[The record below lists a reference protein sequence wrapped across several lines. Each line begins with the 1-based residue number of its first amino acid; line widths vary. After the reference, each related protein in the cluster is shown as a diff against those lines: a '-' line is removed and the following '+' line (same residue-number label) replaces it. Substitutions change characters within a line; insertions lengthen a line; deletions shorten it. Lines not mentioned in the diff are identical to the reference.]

1 MTVYKPLDS
10 FKRWGG
16 QNDYTITKGG
26 LLRIQNVILQILDG
40 PLILIPSFNAIGVRG
55 IPMKR
60 ILWKGRMVEIC
71 VQFAVIFGPFLQAG
85 SDCVQY
91 RLYND
96 SSQIVSRTWSNFDK
110 VQHVLHLQEAH
121 LLFKSTQCTVHSAVQ
136 ANTKKLDYF
145 FFTWHQFFSNIILG
159 TYDMHT

>member
-1 MTVYKPLDS
+1 MTICKPLDS

-16 QNDYTITKGG
+16 QNDYIITKGG

-85 SDCVQY
+85 SDCV
-91 RLYND
+91 
-96 SSQIVSRTWSNFDK
+96 
-110 VQHVLHLQEAH
+110 
-121 LLFKSTQCTVHSAVQ
+121 
-136 ANTKKLDYF
+136 
-145 FFTWHQFFSNIILG
+145 
-159 TYDMHT
+159 

>member
-1 MTVYKPLDS
+1 
-10 FKRWGG
+10 
-16 QNDYTITKGG
+16 
-26 LLRIQNVILQILDG
+26 
-40 PLILIPSFNAIGVRG
+40 
-55 IPMKR
+55 MKR

-110 VQHVLHLQEAH
+110 VLYILHLQAAH
-121 LLFKSTQCTVHSAVQ
+121 QLFKSTYCTVHTAVR
-136 ANTKKLDYF
+136 ANTKKIRLF
-145 FFTWHQFFSNIILG
+145 CPHFLPGHQFFSDIRNLYYAHVKYHNLIVRGVVANPPVQYFCNLYLSVIFLLSSIGMSVIIFLS
-159 TYDMHT
+159 